1 VPQIAVSPCH
11 RDHRKLVTPEARR
24 DIDLAARGLDPT
36 GDILEELVAGLMP
49 ERIVHALE
57 SVEVEEQ
64 DREFRAKTPM
74 PRQRLAWP
82 AGPGPNRCG
91 RVVLRIEGSKTPP
104 SGQEPPMIEKPIS
117 PLRRRMLDECA

>member
-1 VPQIAVSPCH
+1 LAFIASQRHQPSLRLRRDGSPCH

-24 DIDLAARGLDPT
+24 DIDLAARGLNPT

-49 ERIVHALE
+49 ERTVHALE

-74 PRQRLAWP
+74 PRQRCVEP
-82 AGPGPNRCG
+82 
-91 RVVLRIEGSKTPP
+91 VLE
-104 SGQEPPMIEKPIS
+104 
-117 PLRRRMLDECA
+117 